1 MFSRKNEEYVM
12 EILAFNIK
20 GKFAHFRKFY
30 SNSSALSYF
39 IPPRTTIIGIIAGIL
54 GLERDSYYE
63 DFSLDNCD
71 IGIRTLS
78 RIKKSIQRLKYLKV
92 ESPNDLNGSYFDK
105 NQKMYTANTMV
116 PFEFLLP
123 QNIRKKDSFVSY
135 RFYYHSKT
143 DKNSQ
148 GFNQLVQQL
157 KDYAKYHYPISFGT
171 ANFSAFIDNFTLY
184 ESKSVET
191 IESDDCACIDSAI
204 PLSCIKEF
212 PIDKNYHIIQET
224 LPMDFSRDRYL
235 KKHSEIIFNLN
246 CEPLNVKLNSNYYSL
261 NKNDQKENILFLK

>member
-1 MFSRKNEEYVM
+1 MFSSKNEEYLM
-12 EILAFNIK
+12 EILAFNIR

-39 IPPRTTIIGIIAGIL
+39 IPPRTTIIGIIAGMI

-71 IGIRTLS
+71 IGVRTLN

-135 RFYYHSKT
+135 RFYYRSKT
-143 DKNSQ
+143 EKNKRCF
-148 GFNQLVQQL
+148 GQLVQQL
-157 KDYAKYHYPISFGT
+157 KHETKFYYPISFGT
-171 ANFSAFIDNFTLY
+171 ANFTAFIDGFTLY
-184 ESKSVET
+184 NSNNVEIIKSDN
-191 IESDDCACIDSAI
+191 SACINSAI
-204 PLSCIKEF
+204 PLTCLKEF
-212 PIDKNYHIIQET
+212 PTDTNCHIIQET

-235 KKHSEIIFNLN
+235 KKHSEIIFNLT
-246 CEPLNVKLNSNYYSL
+246 CEPLTVKLNSYYYSL
-261 NKNDQKENILFLK
+261 SKNNQKENILFLK

>member
-1 MFSRKNEEYVM
+1 M
-12 EILAFNIK
+12 EILAFNVS

-71 IGIRTLS
+71 IGIRTLR

-116 PFEFLLP
+116 PFEFLSPL
-123 QNIRKKDSFVSY
+123 NLREKNSFVSY
-135 RFYYHSKT
+135 RFYYLSKT
-143 DKNSQ
+143 ETHRPHFEK
-148 GFNQLVQQL
+148 L
-157 KDYAKYHYPISFGT
+157 KQRLEEGGNCHYPISFGT
-171 ANFSAFIDNFTLY
+171 ANFTAFIEDFSFYTNEEVELKKTDA
-184 ESKSVET
+184 SVF
-191 IESDDCACIDSAI
+191 IESAI
-204 PLSCIKEF
+204 PLTCLEEL
-212 PIDKNYHIIQET
+212 PNNHNYHLIQET
-224 LPMDFSRDRYL
+224 LPMDFNRDRYL
-235 KKHSEIIFNLN
+235 LKHSEIIFNLN
-246 CEPLNVKLNSNYYSL
+246 CEPLSVKLKSNYYSL

>member
-1 MFSRKNEEYVM
+1 M
-12 EILAFNIK
+12 EILAFNIR

-39 IPPRTTIIGIIAGIL
+39 IPPRTTIIGIIAGIV

-71 IGIRTLS
+71 IGVRALS

-116 PFEFLLP
+116 PFEFLMP
-123 QNIRKKDSFVSY
+123 HNIRKKDSFVSY
-135 RFYYHSKT
+135 RFYYRSKT

-148 GFNQLVQQL
+148 GFDQLVQQL

-171 ANFSAFIDNFTLY
+171 ANFSAFIDGSTLY
-184 ESKSVET
+184 ESNEVET
-191 IESDDCACIDSAI
+191 IKPDGSACIDSAI

-212 PIDKNYHIIQET
+212 PTDTNYHIIQET
-224 LPMDFSRDRYL
+224 LPMDFSRNRYL
-235 KKHSEIIFNLN
+235 KKHSEVLFNLN
-246 CEPLNVKLNSNYYSL
+246 CEPLDVRLNCPFFAL
-261 NKNDQKENILFLK
+261 KNNDGKPENILFLN